1 MALNDITITGNLVY
15 DPEFSGGNGRKS
27 RAKFRIASTPRHRE
41 PDGTWADGDTT
52 FLDVVCFDSLAEN
65 VVQSLGRGSAVIV
78 NGRLQ
83 TRTVER
89 PVESAEGRPTG
100 ETRKV
105 TYTTIIAAS
114 VGPDLARVATQVRT
128 GKGAGAVRQ
137 EDAALAE
144 VADVMERDAQVA

>member
-15 DPEFSGGNGRKS
+15 DPEFSGGNGKKS
-27 RAKFRIASTPRHRE
+27 RAKFRIASTPRHRD
-41 PDGTWADGDTT
+41 PDGTWVDGDTT
-52 FLDVVCFDSLAEN
+52 FLDVVCFASLAEN
-65 VVQSLGRGSAVIV
+65 VVQSLGRGSPVIV

-89 PVESAEGRPTG
+89 AVESEGRPTG

-105 TYTTIIAAS
+105 TYTTIVAAS
-114 VGPDLARVATQVRT
+114 VGPDLTRVAIQIRT
-128 GKGAGAVRQ
+128 DKGAGAVRQ
-137 EDAALAE
+137 EEAALAE

>member
-52 FLDVVCFDSLAEN
+52 FMDVVCFAGLAEN
-65 VVQSLGRGSAVIV
+65 VVQSLGRGSPVIV

-114 VGPDLARVATQVRT
+114 VGPDLNRVATQVRT
-128 GKGAGAVRQ
+128 DKGSGAVRQ

-144 VADVMERDAQVA
+144 VADVMENNAQVA

>member
-15 DPEFSGGNGRKS
+15 DPEFSGGNGKKS
-27 RAKFRIASTPRHRE
+27 RAKFRIASTPRHRD
-41 PDGTWADGDTT
+41 PDGTWVDGDTT
-52 FLDVVCFDSLAEN
+52 FLDVVCFASLAEN
-65 VVQSLGRGSAVIV
+65 VVQSLGRGSPVIV

-89 PVESAEGRPTG
+89 SVESEGRPTG

-105 TYTTIIAAS
+105 TYTTIVAAA
-114 VGPDLARVATQVRT
+114 VGPDLTRVATQVRT
-128 GKGAGAVRQ
+128 DKGAGAVRQ
-137 EDAALAE
+137 EEAALAE

>member
-15 DPEFSGGNGRKS
+15 DPEFSGGNGKKS
-27 RAKFRIASTPRHRE
+27 RAKFRIASTPRHRDS
-41 PDGTWADGDTT
+41 DGNWANGDTT

-65 VVQSLGRGSAVIV
+65 VVQSLGRGSPVIV

-89 PVESAEGRPTG
+89 VVESAEGHPTS

-105 TYTTIIAAS
+105 TYTTIVAAA
-114 VGPDLARVATQVRT
+114 VGPDLTRVATQVST